1 MQNRPALI
9 FAHEFFAFAVWI
21 CDSKLFKS
29 DFLAP
34 QPAFCADDFF
44 AQNVFDSLTAYF
56 QNAEPLP
63 IFPMIESKISPFQ
76 KRLRA
81 ELLQIPLGKT
91 MTYGALAQKMGT
103 SARGLGQALRANALP
118 LFVPCHRV
126 VASADLGGFHG
137 RPNIFFKKIKAFL
150 IDYERQNSRIGCR

>member
-1 MQNRPALI
+1 MENRPALI
-9 FAHEFFAFAVWI
+9 FSHEFFAFAVWI
-21 CDSKLFKS
+21 LDSKLWKS
-29 DFLAP
+29 DFLPP
-34 QPAFCADDFF
+34 QNSFCADDFF

-56 QNAEPLP
+56 KNAEPLP
-63 IFPMIESKISPFQ
+63 IFPMIESQISPFQ

-103 SARGLGQALRANALP
+103 SPRGLGQALRANALP

-126 VASADLGGFHG
+126 VSAQNLGGFHG
-137 RPNIFFKKIKAFL
+137 RPNIFFKKNLGSPWKIAP
-150 IDYERQNSRIGCR
+150 R